1 MDQVMTLL
9 FQVLVVCAVVEAV
22 VQIGVR
28 VTATLVQWRT
38 LKQTPEGYEELRVAL
53 LQGVSALVGVVA
65 TIMFRM
71 GLLQVVGVEAAA
83 NAPMLDYV
91 LTGLMFGRG
100 ASGIHKL
107 LKPFGDVGELVITE

>member
-9 FQVLVVCAVVEAV
+9 FQVLVVCAVVEAE
-22 VQIGVR
+22 VQIV
-28 VTATLVQWRT
+28 
-38 LKQTPEGYEELRVAL
+38 LKLPLTRLALALSKTPEGAEELRVAFM
-53 LQGVSALVGVVA
+53 QGASALVGVVA